1 MRRAFLVLLITIC
14 THAESFAIL
23 NAGANEYEI
32 IFAYRTNYNLTIDE
46 FLKLKPSDF
55 KSLARKKL
63 SLREVLTLKFTLANI
78 KSSKRKNRI
87 IDKLTFNNPDK
98 KPFKWHWGG
107 FFLGLLL
114 PFGIGMIISS
124 LKKNERKKDRVT
136 SAAIGT
142 LITSIVIIIL
152 ALSSW

>member
-1 MRRAFLVLLITIC
+1 MRRALLVLLIIIC
-14 THAESFAIL
+14 THFESSAIQYDR
-23 NAGANEYEI
+23 ANEYEI
-32 IFAYRTNYNLTIDE
+32 IFAHKTNYNLTIDE
-46 FLKLKPSDF
+46 FIKLNPSDN
-55 KSLARKKL
+55 KRLTGKKL
-63 SLREVLTLKFTLANI
+63 SLREVVTLKLTQANF
-78 KSSKRKNRI
+78 KTSKRKHKN
-87 IDKLTFNNPDK
+87 DKLTNADK

-114 PFGIGMIISS
+114 PFGIGMIIAS

-152 ALSSW
+152 WGSSW

>member
-1 MRRAFLVLLITIC
+1 MRRAFLILLIIIC
-14 THAESFAIL
+14 THFESSAIL
-23 NAGANEYEI
+23 NTKANEYEI
-32 IFAYRTNYNLTIDE
+32 TFAPGTNYNSTIDE
-46 FLKLKPSDF
+46 FLKLKSRD
-55 KSLARKKL
+55 
-63 SLREVLTLKFTLANI
+63 NI
-78 KSSKRKNRI
+78 KASKRKNKK
-87 IDKLTFNNPDK
+87 IDKLTFNNTDK

-142 LITSIVIIIL
+142 LITSIVILIL
-152 ALSSW
+152 VLGSWTAI

>member
-1 MRRAFLVLLITIC
+1 
-14 THAESFAIL
+14 
-23 NAGANEYEI
+23 
-32 IFAYRTNYNLTIDE
+32 
-46 FLKLKPSDF
+46 
-55 KSLARKKL
+55 L
-63 SLREVLTLKFTLANI
+63 SLREVLTLRLTQANI
-78 KSSKRKNRI
+78 KTSKRKNRI
-87 IDKLTFNNPDK
+87 INKLTFYNTDK

-142 LITSIVIIIL
+142 LITSIVIIVL